1 MKGLLASAKLS
12 YDFSEKAEFIA
23 ASTAYLDGIKPV
35 RENGRLVCAT
45 VLQHTLKICQDRLGT
60 TIAKQLETERPFT
73 AGGTGGTLG
82 QRLVC
87 YDQTTRRR
95 SNGRCET
102 TKPFSSL
109 FFPFPFPFR
118 FLFFQPFCFQLSF
131 CLSQACLGKSS
142 LKTSLHMTTQ
152 QSNNYVLSKTEQ
164 QLSKALFLFNSVQGV
179 RAATEGEMRASRLTR
194 RRWAP

>member
-35 RENGRLVCAT
+35 RENGRLFCAT

-60 TIAKQLETERPFT
+60 TIAKQLEKERPFT

-102 TKPFSSL
+102 NKALLFSL
-109 FFPFPFPFR
+109 FSFSFSFSFS
-118 FLFFQPFCFQLSF
+118 FLSTILLPIVLLSVPS
-131 CLSQACLGKSS
+131 LSGQIIA
-142 LKTSLHMTTQ
+142 
-152 QSNNYVLSKTEQ
+152 
-164 QLSKALFLFNSVQGV
+164 
-179 RAATEGEMRASRLTR
+179 
-194 RRWAP
+194 